1 MQQSREIPTIKR
13 ILLELP
19 MFIIVEEFGF
29 YYSHILLHSKLL
41 YKSLHKIHHEWTAPV
56 GLAALYAHP
65 LEHILSNLLPIA
77 LGPLLLGSHLLTAWL
92 WYVVALVGTV
102 NAHSGYHLPLLPS
115 PEFHDFHHL
124 KFNQCYGVIGLLDY
138 LHATDRQFRLSK
150 QFSRNVLLLGLTPLT
165 ETFPDEKE
173 K

>member
-1 MQQSREIPTIKR
+1 MKR

-92 WYVVALVGTV
+92 WYVVALVGTWWRV
-102 NAHSGYHLPLLPS
+102 DTARSCHSMHL
-115 PEFHDFHHL
+115 
-124 KFNQCYGVIGLLDY
+124 
-138 LHATDRQFRLSK
+138 
-150 QFSRNVLLLGLTPLT
+150 NVLGCINTLIDHECFGT
-165 ETFPDEKE
+165 
-173 K
+173 